1 MTGSDQDNR
10 FYTDQRNNTEDDGHT
25 IADMSGLP
33 ARQPFFW
40 RKDAGREDAARGMS
54 GADAG
59 RRMAGGAYSPDQDAP
74 VYMHDDEDLSLKN
87 RLSMVMG
94 ALGAALAIGLVYL
107 VIFALVI
114 FLLLLAWNR

>member
-1 MTGSDQDNR
+1 MTGRDQNKK
-10 FYTDQRNNTEDDGHT
+10 YHMEDDGHT

-33 ARQPFFW
+33 GRQPFFW
-40 RKDAGREDAARGMS
+40 RREGTGGERGNPQGPS
-54 GADAG
+54 GGADPG
-59 RRMAGGAYSPDQDAP
+59 RSFGGGAPSSDENAP
-74 VYMHDDEDLSLKN
+74 VYVHEQEDLSIKN

-114 FLLLLAWNR
+114 FLLLLAWNK